1 MKYETRKIKL
11 FNIIDILTIK
21 INKELKAGKIF
32 ESKLNLYTEIRNR
45 LKFYKIDFYWSNS
58 HRERLKQLEEIK
70 TIITHKTD
78 ILILNKKL
86 NENLAIKSIKSKTSK
101 I

>member
-11 FNIIDILTIK
+11 FNVIDILTIK
-21 INKELKAGKIF
+21 INKELKAGNIF
-32 ESKLNLYTEIRNR
+32 ESKLNLYTEIRKR
-45 LKFYKIDFYWSNS
+45 LKFYQIDLYWSIS
-58 HRERLKQLEEIK
+58 HRERLKQLEEVK
-70 TIITHKTD
+70 NIITHKTD

-86 NENLAIKSIKSKTSK
+86 NEKLKTKGINKTNK